1 MRVNVQPA
9 IDHYHDLIRRDLNEA
24 DAQLHWFVEEQRNRK
39 LLFGDRPLTH
49 SLRPAFLAESTYNH
63 IQDTVYLLRQAI
75 LKIAGAHFNNIH
87 ALDELGLTA
96 EEIELVAIPTNVIR
110 LSATARLDAFL
121 TADSFK
127 FVELNAE
134 SPAGVGYM
142 HNLAALYR
150 ELPLFQE
157 FTKKYPIRFISPL
170 EHLVAGL
177 LRTYHEE
184 FDGKVERPT
193 FCIVDFLDIPTFH
206 EFNIVRD
213 YLNRHGYECE
223 ISDPRNL
230 EIRDGWIYAN
240 GRKIDILYRRL
251 LMNEFMSIR
260 KECEA
265 YEQGYREQKTCYL
278 NSFRT
283 KLVHKKSIFSFLTDP
298 KYTDI
303 LNTLELQT
311 IRQHIPW
318 TRKLR
323 DTRTM
328 YRGRMINLLE
338 YAFQNREHFIIKPND
353 EYGGKGVVLGFQ
365 VDETEWMQAITYGLA
380 NGYVVQ
386 EVVEISREPFML
398 KSESGWNEI
407 PTVVDLD
414 PYLNGPMMGGCLV
427 RTSTSNLANVTAGG
441 GSMPAF
447 ILRYIR

>member
-87 ALDELGLTA
+87 ALDELGLTP

-193 FCIVDFLDIPTFH
+193 FCIVDFLDIPTIH

-265 YEQGYREQKTCYL
+265 Y
-278 NSFRT
+278 
-283 KLVHKKSIFSFLTDP
+283 
-298 KYTDI
+298 
-303 LNTLELQT
+303 
-311 IRQHIPW
+311 
-318 TRKLR
+318 
-323 DTRTM
+323 
-328 YRGRMINLLE
+328 
-338 YAFQNREHFIIKPND
+338 
-353 EYGGKGVVLGFQ
+353 GGK
-365 VDETEWMQAITYGLA
+365 
-380 NGYVVQ
+380 
-386 EVVEISREPFML
+386 
-398 KSESGWNEI
+398 
-407 PTVVDLD
+407 
-414 PYLNGPMMGGCLV
+414 C
-427 RTSTSNLANVTAGG
+427 
-441 GSMPAF
+441 
-447 ILRYIR
+447 ILQRCILS